1 MSPRVNSVLHRQWT
15 DALRNN
21 DFQRAW
27 ELSDRSLSEYCASGA
42 IKHAGERHRQR
53 IWRGEDLN
61 DKLVLIRCYHG
72 LGDTIQFIRFAK
84 PLRDIAREVIVWGQP
99 ELVALLTQVDGVD
112 RAIPLHDGTPDAKFD
127 VDIEVMELA
136 HALRV
141 TPQLTADRVPYLPRD
156 YPKSKKQERSPLS
169 IGIVWEA
176 GSWNNRRSV
185 PPHLFARLLERSEV
199 RLFSLQQGPGRAL
212 ATRIPA
218 DDIAADD
225 LQTLAAT
232 IARLDLIITVDTMV
246 AHLAGAL
253 GAPVWTMLHRGC
265 DWRWPKTGRETIW
278 YPTMKLF
285 HQKTPGDWTN
295 VLDEMIEEL
304 KLFKPAVTPLKS
316 DLKEMST

>member
-1 MSPRVNSVLHRQWT
+1 VNSVLHRQWT
-15 DALRNN
+15 DALRDN
-21 DFQRAW
+21 DFRRAW
-27 ELSDRSLSEYCASGA
+27 ELSDRSLKEYCASGA
-42 IKHAGERHRQR
+42 IKHAGERHHQR
-53 IWRGEDLN
+53 IWRGEDLR

-99 ELVALLTQVDGVD
+99 ELVAILAQVDGVD
-112 RAIPLHDGTPDAKFD
+112 RVIPLHDGTPDAKFD

-141 TPQLTADRVPYLPRD
+141 TPQLTADRVPYLRGD

-169 IGIVWEA
+169 IGIVWQA

-185 PPHLFARLLERSEV
+185 PPRLFARLLERSEV

-212 ATRIPA
+212 AATIPA

-265 DWRWPKTGRETIW
+265 DWRWPETGRETIW

-285 HQKTPGDWTN
+285 HQKTAGDWTN
-295 VLDEMIEEL
+295 VIDEMIEDL
-304 KLFKPAVTPLKS
+304 KLFKPPITTLKS
-316 DLKEMST
+316 DLKQMSA

>member
-1 MSPRVNSVLHRQWT
+1 MNSVLHRQWT
-15 DALRNN
+15 DALRKN

-42 IKHAGERHRQR
+42 IKHAGERHHQR
-53 IWRGEDLN
+53 IWRGEDLR

-99 ELVALLTQVDGVD
+99 ELLPLLVQVDGVD
-112 RAIPLHDGTPDAKFD
+112 RAIPLHDGTPDVKFD

-176 GSWNNRRSV
+176 GSWNSRRSV
-185 PPHLFARLLERSEV
+185 PPRLFARLLERSEV

-212 ATRIPA
+212 APTIPA
-218 DDIAADD
+218 EDIAADD

-232 IARLDLIITVDTMV
+232 ITSLDLIITVDTMV

-253 GAPVWTMLHRGC
+253 AAPVWTMLYRGS
-265 DWRWPKTGRETIW
+265 DWRWPDTGRETIW

-285 HQKTPGDWTN
+285 HQKTAGDWTN
-295 VLDEMIEEL
+295 VMDEVIQEL
-304 KLFKPAVTPLKS
+304 KLFKPAVATLKS
-316 DLKEMST
+316 DLKEISV